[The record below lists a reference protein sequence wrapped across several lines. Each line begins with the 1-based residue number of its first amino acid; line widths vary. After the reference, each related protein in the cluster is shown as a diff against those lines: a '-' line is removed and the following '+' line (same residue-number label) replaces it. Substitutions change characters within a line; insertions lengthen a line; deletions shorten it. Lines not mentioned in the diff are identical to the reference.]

1 MNREFQPPNWQAN
14 RRLLITGAVIY
25 TPQYLFTA
33 AAPTALLITDGII
46 TWIGNDA
53 TTHRDYADAI
63 VDVRGAL
70 VLPGFVDAHVH
81 TTNTGIILMGLDL
94 SATTSLEEALTLISA
109 AAKTARGG
117 VLIGHGWD
125 ETRWPEGRAPTR
137 TEVDRA
143 TWGSVAYLSRIDV
156 HSAVASSALL
166 AALPGIEQVA
176 GYRADGL
183 LSRGA
188 HHLAREKALDSI
200 GSGQRASAHRITR
213 SHASAHGIV
222 SMHEMAGPT
231 ISSADDLRE
240 LLELAAHEPGP
251 LVTGYWGE
259 LASHGGIE
267 RAKELGAI
275 GVAGD
280 LFIDGALGSRTACLR
295 SHYEDEPT
303 THGAQYLMVED
314 VEDHV
319 LKATEAGLQAGF
331 HVIGDKATDIVMNG
345 FRAAASRCGAEAIRM
360 GAHRLEHAEM
370 LDDDHIAAM
379 NEFCITASMQ
389 SMFDSLWGAPGGM
402 YQQRLGA
409 IRAAKMNRL
418 ADISSAGVLLAL
430 GSDSPVTVMDPW
442 LAVRAAAQHHQPKQR
457 LTIDKAI
464 NAHTLSG
471 WAAAGTLGVGQ
482 LVVGAPAHLAIWE
495 THESTGPLL
504 DLSEGGPSCLRTIV
518 SGATVFD
525 NGTLAE
531 Q

>member
-1 MNREFQPPNWQAN
+1 VNRAFKPPTWQAN

-25 TPQYLFTA
+25 TPQYGFTA
-33 AAPTALLITDGII
+33 AAPNSLLVDGGII

-53 TTHRDYADAI
+53 VKYRDDADTV
-63 VDVRGAL
+63 VDVEGAF

-94 SATTSLEEALTLISA
+94 SATTSLVEALTLISA
-109 AAKTARGG
+109 AAKSARGG

-183 LSRGA
+183 LSRSA

-240 LLELAAHEPGP
+240 LLELAANEPGP

-259 LASHGGIE
+259 LASQGGIE
-267 RAKELGAI
+267 RAKELGAV

-295 SHYEDEPT
+295 SHYEDEPST
-303 THGAQYLMVED
+303 EGAQYVTAEEI
-314 VEDHV
+314 EDHV
-319 LKATEAGLQAGF
+319 IRATETGLQAGF
-331 HVIGDKATDIVMNG
+331 HVIGDKATDIVITG
-345 FRAAASRCGAEAIRM
+345 FRAAASRCGAEAIQA

-379 NEFCITASMQ
+379 NDLGITASMQ

-442 LAVRAAAQHHQPKQR
+442 LAVRAATQHHQPKQR
-457 LTIDKAI
+457 LSFDVAI
-464 NAHTLSG
+464 KAHTEGG
-471 WAAAGTLGVGQ
+471 WAAAGTSGVGQ

-495 THESTGPLL
+495 SQESTGPVL
-504 DLSEGGPSCLRTIV
+504 DLSAGGPSCLRTIV

-525 NGTLAE
+525 NGSLAE